1 WRCNPEP
8 ARFSQIEG
16 VRSIGLFTRLE
27 SKANLGL
34 NQAIKRGRTTAA
46 SSTETGKSSGA
57 AIGLAED
64 RGTQVTHRAAQI
76 CVIQNICEVNANG
89 QIVAFAGLA
98 AAKAATTAT
107 ATAASTATTTAAT
120 TSAATASTATSG
132 CCGAKASPTSSP
144 SGLSFGVTLAIL
156 PTAVLGRGL
165 SLAAE
170 TKGFANPKIRND

>member
-1 WRCNPEP
+1 
-8 ARFSQIEG
+8 
-16 VRSIGLFTRLE
+16 
-27 SKANLGL
+27 LGL

-98 AAKAATTAT
+98 AAKAAT
-107 ATAASTATTTAAT
+107 ATAASPATTAAAT
-120 TSAATASTATSG
+120 TSAATATTATPTSG
-132 CCGAKASPTSSP
+132 CRGAKASPTSSP

-170 TKGFANPKIRND
+170 TKGFANPKI